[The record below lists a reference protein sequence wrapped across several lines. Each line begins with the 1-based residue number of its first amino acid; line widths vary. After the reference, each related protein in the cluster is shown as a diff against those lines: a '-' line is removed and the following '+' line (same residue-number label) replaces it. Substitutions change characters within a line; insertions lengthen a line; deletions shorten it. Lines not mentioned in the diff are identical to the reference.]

1 MGAWSLGR
9 PRMNPK
15 MKSSICWMASASL
28 ILASFAPLCAT
39 AEERP
44 LWEAGMG
51 VAYINI
57 PFYRGSNE
65 RKTYVLPVPYLAYR
79 GEFLQVSHEHV
90 RGMLFK
96 RDDVELDIS
105 VNASVPVKSNETVA
119 RRGMPNLDPTLEI
132 GPTLNFH
139 LIRSEGGKADLD
151 LRLPLRPVWTTKLEQ
166 TGWLF
171 QPQLNIDMKDIG
183 GNVGWNLGLVT
194 GLIFAD
200 QSYHRYFYDVD
211 PAFATPTRPAY
222 RAHGGYSG
230 GQFIVALS
238 KRYPDFWVG
247 GFAKFDTLS
256 GAVFVDSPLVK
267 TRQYF
272 SMGVAI
278 SRILGQSKTMVKM
291 D

>member
-1 MGAWSLGR
+1 
-9 PRMNPK
+9 
-15 MKSSICWMASASL
+15 
-28 ILASFAPLCAT
+28 
-39 AEERP
+39 
-44 LWEAGMG
+44 
-51 VAYINI
+51 
-57 PFYRGSNE
+57 
-65 RKTYVLPVPYLAYR
+65 
-79 GEFLQVSHEHV
+79 
-90 RGMLFK
+90 MLFK

-105 VNASVPVKSNETVA
+105 VNASVPVKSNDTVA
-119 RRGMPNLDPTLEI
+119 RRGMPNLGPTLEI
-132 GPTLNFH
+132 GPSLNFH
-139 LIRSEGGKADLD
+139 LVRSEGGKADLD
-151 LRLPLRPVWTTKLEQ
+151 LRLPLRQVWTTKLGQ

-194 GLIFAD
+194 GLIFTD
-200 QSYHRYFYDVD
+200 QRYHRYFYDVD

-238 KRYPDFWVG
+238 KRFPDFWVG

-278 SRILGQSKTMVKM
+278 SWILGQSKTMVKM